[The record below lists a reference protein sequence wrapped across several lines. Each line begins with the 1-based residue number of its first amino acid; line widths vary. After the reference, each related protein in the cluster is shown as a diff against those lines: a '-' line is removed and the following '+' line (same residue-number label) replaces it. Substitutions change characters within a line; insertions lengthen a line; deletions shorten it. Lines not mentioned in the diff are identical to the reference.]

1 MIPEEFK
8 GKSISEKDYNYYN
21 YRPVNDTGT
30 AIKAEYFRESFL
42 PNRVHDNGDC
52 EWINRRGSDYVR
64 ELGPSRIKKGCSHV
78 YNLGD
83 GSGNVGEAVW
93 KEQLLAKYPNIKFL
107 SDRVTLLDENGTG
120 YEVFTLGGYATK
132 LNHKLHNLEG
142 PAQVT
147 ASESQYW
154 INGKQ
159 YTEDQYLKK
168 IDKIKSSIISLKT
181 KDLLTRAAT
190 TRAQAKIDGFL
201 GNKYTLSSSI
211 VQYFAAYGIKEPLPE
226 VSRNLRVNA
235 MAKLGTNFIDELSE
249 FFIKAPTIQK
259 FLAENELE
267 PVDHSSNVRVSPD
280 ANQERVTIPSS
291 QEIAKPRLA

>member
-147 ASESQYW
+147 ASESN
-154 INGKQ
+154 IGLTGNNILR
-159 YTEDQYLKK
+159 TNILKRLIRSSLLLFLLKPK
-168 IDKIKSSIISLKT
+168 IS
-181 KDLLTRAAT
+181 
-190 TRAQAKIDGFL
+190 
-201 GNKYTLSSSI
+201 
-211 VQYFAAYGIKEPLPE
+211 
-226 VSRNLRVNA
+226 
-235 MAKLGTNFIDELSE
+235 
-249 FFIKAPTIQK
+249 
-259 FLAENELE
+259 
-267 PVDHSSNVRVSPD
+267 
-280 ANQERVTIPSS
+280 
-291 QEIAKPRLA
+291 